1 MDRGAGRRPTA
12 DESRLAAWM
21 RWVDARPRGRASPL
35 AQAAT
40 AGLAITVSGLRRHSG
55 GWSTAGALLIA
66 HGALGTAYGLS
77 KRS

>member
-1 MDRGAGRRPTA
+1 MRWTERAGRRPTA

-21 RWVDARPRGRASPL
+21 PWVGGPGARASAL
-35 AQAAT
+35 AQAA
-40 AGLAITVSGLRRHSG
+40 AGLALTAWGLRRHSG
-55 GWSTAGALLIA
+55 GWTTAGALLIA